1 MIISRESFDI
11 RPLLFVDLD
20 GTLAHTDT
28 LWESFFLLLKCSP
41 LTIFLVPLWFLRG
54 KAAFKSEISQRITPD
69 IESLPYSAA
78 VIEYIESAQQAG
90 ATVILATAAHR
101 RIAEKVAEHIGI
113 FAEILAT
120 DSETNLKST
129 SKAKAVIRRA
139 GNTPFDYI
147 GNASPDIAVWTAAG
161 RAIAANPGKTLE
173 GEIKQRF
180 DVLILND
187 KGRRSIKSA
196 LFKEIRPHQWTKNF
210 LIFLPALLAHR
221 FDTNIL
227 QLSFTAFLAFCF
239 CASGVYALNDLL
251 DVTSD
256 RTHPTKKNRPFAVGD
271 LPLWSGALLFPMLF
285 ICSVVLSLMLP
296 TDFQII
302 LALYAI
308 ITTTYTFYL
317 KRLPILDALT
327 LAALYSMRLY
337 AGAAATSVK
346 ISRWLAVF
354 SIFVFVSLAFVKRYV
369 ELLKNVSK
377 TGELQGRGYRADD
390 AAIIASFGIAGGYT
404 SVLVIG
410 LYCYS
415 DEITA
420 LYSSPEAL
428 LIVGALHLFWISRV
442 WLLAHR
448 GEIDDDPI
456 TFTLRDTVSYIVGIL
471 AIIVVLFA
479 L

>member
-1 MIISRESFDI
+1 MNVLHKEFDS

-28 LWESFFLLLKCSP
+28 LWESVFALLKRSP
-41 LTIFLVPLWFLRG
+41 FTIFVAPLWIIRG

-78 VIEYIESAQQAG
+78 IIEYIVSARQAG

-113 FAEILAT
+113 FAEVLAT
-120 DSETNLKST
+120 DGRTNLKST
-129 SKAKAVIRRA
+129 SKAEAVIRRA
-139 GNTPFDYI
+139 GNIPFDYI

-161 RAIAANPGKTLE
+161 RAIVANPGKALE
-173 GEIKQRF
+173 RDIMQRF
-180 DVLILND
+180 DAFILKD

-196 LFKEIRPHQWTKNF
+196 VFKEIRPHQWTKNL

-239 CASGVYALNDLL
+239 CASGVYVLNDLL

-256 RTHPTKKNRPFAVGD
+256 RTHPTKKRRPFAAGD
-271 LPLWSGALLFPMLF
+271 LPLWSGALLFPLLF
-285 ICSVVLSLMLP
+285 IGSAALSLLLP
-296 TDFQII
+296 ADFQTI
-302 LALYAI
+302 LALYAV
-308 ITTTYTFYL
+308 ITTTYSFYL
-317 KRLPILDALT
+317 KRLPVLDALT

-369 ELLKNVSK
+369 ELPKNVSR
-377 TGELQGRGYRADD
+377 TGEVQGRGYRADD
-390 AAIIASFGIAGGYT
+390 AAIIASFGVAGGYT

-415 DEITA
+415 DEITT
-420 LYSSPEAL
+420 LYSSPEVL
-428 LIVGALHLFWISRV
+428 LIVGALHLFWISRI

-456 TFTLRDTVSYIVGIL
+456 TFTLRDTVSYIIGIL
-471 AIIVVLFA
+471 AILVVLFA